1 MPKEKLLFNKL
12 EIKYKINIIGILKS
26 KGFKIN
32 RYYAK
37 TTKSIYI
44 KLDYGVVRGNKNK

>member
-1 MPKEKLLFNKL
+1 MKEECLLKKRKEIQLSNKV
-12 EIKYKINIIGILKS
+12 IGILKS